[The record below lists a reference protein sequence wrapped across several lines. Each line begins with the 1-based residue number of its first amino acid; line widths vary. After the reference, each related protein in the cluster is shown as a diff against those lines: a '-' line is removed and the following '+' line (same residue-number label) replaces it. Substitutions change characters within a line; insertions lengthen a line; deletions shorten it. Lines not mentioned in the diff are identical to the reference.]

1 MTYGARTPFLAAATW
16 TALIVVA
23 GVMPIQRFVGAV
35 APGRETAATLAGHFL
50 EYCILA
56 ILLAAALSG
65 RRSASRRAALVMAL
79 AVSLGVVI
87 EAVQA
92 FLPYRDCQLV
102 DVLVNAAGAACGL
115 VVLSAV
121 ARRGAW

>member
-1 MTYGARTPFLAAATW
+1 MYGARTPFLAAATW
-16 TALIVVA
+16 AALIVVI

-35 APGRETAATLAGHFL
+35 ASGRETAATLVGHFL
-50 EYCILA
+50 AYCILA
-56 ILLAAALSG
+56 ILLVAALGG

-79 AVSLGVVI
+79 AVSLGVVV

-92 FLPYRDCQLV
+92 LLPYRDCQLV
-102 DVLVNAAGAACGL
+102 DVLFNAAGAACGL

-121 ARRGAW
+121 VRRRTW